1 MRGLAAFIMQGRAQ
15 AVLAIAVLTAVSWG
29 FPLVSLIAAAAVA
42 LPTLRRGAAEGA
54 ILITAAALA
63 VAFAGWLVSGSP
75 LQAVGHSLILWGLV
89 WLTAVLLRE
98 SGRLALALTGAAGLG
113 LVLVGGVYWVID
125 DPAGL
130 WRDEMQHMIRP
141 LLEQQPRQ
149 EDPELLLRSMSALA
163 RYFTGA
169 IAAGS
174 VLTVTLSLLL
184 ARWWQAMLFNPG
196 GFRTEFHGLRLPA
209 VWAYLWLALLGFAT
223 TGAELAAN
231 LAVPVAIPF
240 LLAGFAVLHA
250 LLSRTGAGRFW
261 LMGIYVGLAIMAP
274 LIVPV
279 LLIGFSDIWIDWRQR
294 FSQA

>member
-1 MRGLAAFIMQGRAQ
+1 VQ

-63 VAFAGWLVSGSP
+63 VAFAGWLVSGNP
-75 LQAVGHSLILWGLV
+75 LQAAGHSLILWGLV

-113 LVLVGGVYWVID
+113 LVLVGGVYVVID

-184 ARWWQAMLFNPG
+184 ARWWQAILFNPG
-196 GFRTEFHGLRLPA
+196 GFHTEFHGLRLPT
-209 VWAYLWLALLGFAT
+209 VLAYLWLALLGFAT
-223 TGAELAAN
+223 TGAEVMAN

-250 LLSRTGAGRFW
+250 LLSKTGAGRFW
-261 LMGIYVGLAIMAP
+261 LIGIYVGLAIMAP

-279 LLIGFSDIWIDWRQR
+279 LLIGFSDTWIDWRQR